1 MKKIKAVII
10 AVICLIFTG
19 CGECGEKRIVNFI
32 TVDREKISV
41 YYSDFSDKKPA
52 YIKVEKENKGIKNT
66 LTDILSEDDYDL
78 KLCRFAVVNSDIADN
93 SMNELFFALTDN
105 RFAPD
110 IIILEGDTNLKAD
123 EYQKINKSLYPVYN
137 YNIKNGSLSGI
148 VEQLEGK
155 EKKIIINDK
164 LYKKLNEQQG
174 FVFDVLNNSIKNE
187 MYVIENNGE
196 IYSAELENINRCYS
210 VTKDTLCI
218 NITATIKSYKGAP
231 SNVTD
236 KERIEK
242 LVEADIKKNAGELL
256 RDKTITEN
264 FNLLLNEKTD
274 DFKKIEIDVNII

>member
-1 MKKIKAVII
+1 
-10 AVICLIFTG
+10 
-19 CGECGEKRIVNFI
+19 
-32 TVDREKISV
+32 
-41 YYSDFSDKKPA
+41 
-52 YIKVEKENKGIKNT
+52 
-66 LTDILSEDDYDL
+66 
-78 KLCRFAVVNSDIADN
+78 
-93 SMNELFFALTDN
+93 
-105 RFAPD
+105 
-110 IIILEGDTNLKAD
+110 
-123 EYQKINKSLYPVYN
+123 
-137 YNIKNGSLSGI
+137 
-148 VEQLEGK
+148 
-155 EKKIIINDK
+155 
-164 LYKKLNEQQG
+164 
-174 FVFDVLNNSIKNE
+174 

-218 NITATIKSYKGAP
+218 NITATMKSYKGAP